1 MNQGAQSMALLMF
14 ISIVP
19 LIGITAY
26 TYQNRSESGG
36 RGFLLCLFG
45 MIGWS
50 MMLLFVT
57 WPTRVFPVSLN
68 VTGRFFFQ
76 LLVAFGWPL
85 FIWEYLGRDPPAIRH
100 PAVVAGLGF
109 SVVTLL
115 LGLTNP
121 WHHLVLRAATPANP
135 IGISELVPGPWYF
148 VHIGFAIVLAMLP
161 IGLLLVDYRDAHGI
175 HRRQLVFLLAGW
187 VVGFPGTLQ
196 THLFR
201 NVDAIPSYVDF
212 TPVTFLFTALLWGF
226 ALHRHQLFSLVPVSR
241 RQAVETMPD
250 PVLTVDKDGSVI
262 DANPAAQA
270 LFAPDGDLL
279 GRSFEAVS
287 RPYPELHDS
296 YPGDSRANTDVTLTV
311 DGTKRHFILS
321 VRPVSRGSAQAGSLL
336 VFREVT
342 ALRDREQDLEL
353 LKEIFTRLFRHNF
366 RNRLNVLNGHVAA
379 IESRDTTGVYAAETD
394 QIRAVSEQLLAHSE
408 KATKLRKLVDADRQR
423 ERIDLATVAREQAE
437 RVLDGHAATVTTDVE
452 EGVVIDGSPL
462 VSEAVHELYENA
474 IRHHRGDTAPRLLVS
489 VYADGDEGVF
499 VLEDDGP
506 GIADSE
512 LAPLDLGGE
521 TSLTH
526 GSGVGLWLVDLIVRK
541 SHGSLTL
548 DTETDLGGTRVTL
561 RFPRADGADSA

>member
-1 MNQGAQSMALLMF
+1 MSQGAQSMALLMF
-14 ISIVP
+14 ISTVP
-19 LIGITAY
+19 IIGITIY
-26 TYQNRSESGG
+26 TYRNRSEPGG
-36 RGFLLCLFG
+36 RGFLLCLLG

-57 WPTRVFPVSLN
+57 WPTRVFPISSN
-68 VTGRFFFQ
+68 VAGRFFFQ

-85 FIWEYLGRDPPAIRH
+85 FIWEYLGREPPTIRH

-115 LGLTNP
+115 LTLTNP
-121 WHHLVLRAATPANP
+121 WHHLVLRAATPTNP
-135 IGISELVPGPWYF
+135 AGISELVTGPWYF

-201 NVDAIPSYVDF
+201 NVDAIPRYVDF
-212 TPVTFLFTALLWGF
+212 TPVTFLITALLWGF

-250 PVLTVDKDGSVI
+250 PVITVDQDGSVI

-270 LFAPDGDLL
+270 LFAPNSDLI
-279 GRSFEAVS
+279 GRSFEEFS
-287 RPYPELHDS
+287 RAYPELHEG
-296 YPGDSRANTDVTLTV
+296 YRGDSRESTDVTLTAN
-311 DGTKRHFILS
+311 GEKQHFILS
-321 VRPVSRGSAQAGSLL
+321 VRPVSRGSSQAGSLL

-366 RNRLNVLNGHVAA
+366 RNRLNVLNGHVTA
-379 IESRDTTGVYAAETD
+379 IESQDESGVYATETD

-408 KATKLRKLVDADRQR
+408 KATKLRKLVDSDRRQ
-423 ERIDLATVAREQAE
+423 ERIDLAAVAREQAE
-437 RVLDGHAATVTTDVE
+437 CVLDDSAATVTMDVE
-452 EGVVIDGSPL
+452 EEVVIDGNPL
-462 VSEAVHELYENA
+462 VTEGIRELYENA
-474 IRHHRGDTAPRLLVS
+474 VRHHHGETAPRLLVS
-489 VYADGDEGVF
+489 VYADGGEGMF

-512 LAPLDLGGE
+512 LAALDLGSE

-541 SHGSLTL
+541 SHGSFTL
-548 DTETDLGGTRVTL
+548 DTETDLGGTRATL
-561 RFPRADGADSA
+561 GFPRADGADSA